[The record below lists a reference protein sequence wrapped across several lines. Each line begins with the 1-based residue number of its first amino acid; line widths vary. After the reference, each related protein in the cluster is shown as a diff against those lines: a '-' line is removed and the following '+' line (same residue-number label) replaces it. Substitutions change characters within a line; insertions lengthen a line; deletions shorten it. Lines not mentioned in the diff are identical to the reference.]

1 MKWEL
6 LNSLDLNGR
15 RFSASKDSLKSL
27 LFVFTCLVHCLQL
40 LWLIQFHHFG
50 AAWKWGKSCFNCNCF
65 DLSAS
70 HKHMFSSRWALR
82 NLHEW
87 HDMKLLTICFWFRM
101 RDFDFLRY
109 FRKTIFCSFVSVSC
123 SMQVCSQSIGER
135 EPLKFASID
144 NRRRIKSLKHN
155 RSINQKSWA

>member
-40 LWLIQFHHFG
+40 LCLIQFHHFG

-101 RDFDFLRY
+101 RDIDSPLL
-109 FRKTIFCSFVSVSC
+109 FRRIFGTFAKRSSAASFRFHVQCKFVH
-123 SMQVCSQSIGER
+123 SQSVN
-135 EPLKFASID
+135 ASRWNLLQLTIAD
-144 NRRRIKSLKHN
+144 GLR
-155 RSINQKSWA
+155 A